1 MPELRQNFFTK
12 EWVIIATERA
22 KRPEELVTHR
32 PKQTVPAFVESCPF
46 CPGNESKTPP
56 EVMRFPNNTSE
67 PWAVRVIPNKF
78 AALDSSAQ
86 PTRNLQHLRRRVNG
100 FGFHEVIIDS
110 PDHSACMA
118 LLPDAHVAGILG
130 VYKERYN
137 ALSIDHRI
145 NHVTIFKNHGADA
158 GASLQHAH
166 SQLIATPV
174 IPSQVRHRLLEALR
188 HYDDVGECMFCHM
201 VEREVE
207 DQTRVVLK
215 SEFFVAMEVFAS
227 ATPFATHIFPLRHM
241 ASFGEI
247 TAAEISDLG
256 RVLRNAAGQD
266 LCGPRESRPQFH
278 RPQRSFRLCRRPA
291 LPLVCQCDPAA
302 HAGCRIRTGFGY
314 VHQHCAAGSS
324 RRIPAQ
330 RKAGNSGRRLRRL
343 EQFPSCVGNRER
355 EGRAALAVP
364 AEDATVPALAAE
376 ERTEA
381 GELLTAPLLLQPNV
395 AVAHVLIEWAELPFL
410 RI

>member
-22 KRPEELVTHR
+22 KRPEELATHR
-32 PKQTVPAFVESCPF
+32 PKQTVPSFVDSCPF
-46 CPGNESKTPP
+46 CPGNENKTPP
-56 EVMRFPNNTSE
+56 EVMRFPTSTSE

-78 AALDSSAQ
+78 AALDSTAQ
-86 PTRNLQHLRRRVNG
+86 PSRNLQHLRRRVNG

-118 LLPDAHVAGILG
+118 LLPDAHVASILG

-137 ALSIDHRI
+137 ALSVDHRI

-207 DQTRVVLK
+207 DQTRIVLK

-241 ASFGEI
+241 ASFGAI
-247 TAAEISDLG
+247 TAAEIADLG
-256 RVLRNAAGQD
+256 RVLRTLLAKIYVGLDNPDLNFTVRSGPSDYVGARHFHWYVSVIPRLTRVAGFE
-266 LCGPRESRPQFH
+266 LGSGMFINTV
-278 RPQRSFRLCRRPA
+278 
-291 LPLVCQCDPAA
+291 LPEA
-302 HAGCRIRTGFGY
+302 
-314 VHQHCAAGSS
+314 
-324 RRIPAQ
+324 
-330 RKAGNSGRRLRRL
+330 
-343 EQFPSCVGNRER
+343 
-355 EGRAALAVP
+355 
-364 AEDATVPALAAE
+364 AAE
-376 ERTEA
+376 
-381 GELLTAPLLLQPNV
+381 
-395 AVAHVLIEWAELPFL
+395 FL
-410 RI
+410 RNVKAEKTAGASASIL